1 MRYNKAVPDAAT
13 QRMAVM
19 TSKNHKAPKPDV
31 MLSSTSRD
39 LPTHR
44 NIAVNAVLRAGMHP
58 IIMEALPASLGD
70 AIRDSLQLVDEAEI
84 YIGIFGM
91 RYGHIPD
98 DPRNPERLSITEM
111 EYRHAMKRGI
121 PVLIFL
127 MDDEHPGPKTAAEGK
142 DFYETSEEGKQKLA
156 ALKKE
161 LMDKHVVG
169 FFKSPEDLRGHII
182 HALTQPE
189 VRQRAYEIAGI
200 DPEPA
205 PDKKSLPAPPEF
217 YADPWY
223 TLTTDFVGR
232 RDELRKLEAWADSD
246 DPMMIVEAIGGMG
259 KSAVTWQ
266 WVREYALKQRNYDGV
281 MWWSFYESGATMK
294 AFVRHALAYITRQ
307 NPDDLKKNDLRENFK
322 QLQRELNTGRYLL
335 VLDGLERVLVAYHRW
350 NAAQMRDDS
359 VEDAEAIIKDRDIRA
374 CTDPKDDDILT
385 GLLACRKTKV
395 LLSSR
400 LLPLALED
408 RMGVEKKGVQHIH
421 LNGLH
426 PDDALALVQYAKVRV
441 DNVPQFQQFMKQFGY
456 HSLLVKL
463 VAGRVNKFRRGR
475 GDFDAWYDLE
485 GRHLTVA
492 DFDVKQSQTHV
503 LQYALD
509 GLDAAQ
515 MHFLSQ
521 VAAFGDALPYETL
534 TIFNPFAQTA
544 PEPPVRYSFLGTT
557 TYNWED
563 ETYLAEKAEY
573 EKYQKSNEYRKAL
586 SQFDELLTELE
597 ERGLLRWDREKDT
610 YDMHPVVRGYAF
622 ARLEGEAKTT
632 TFERIRDYFEA
643 QPGDDIE
650 NAQEVDD
657 LANTIAIYRALLGAG
672 KHDDAAEFFI
682 NRLNVKL
689 GQNIAAYYT
698 VIELLTPLFTEGTD
712 QPPPLASTHRQS
724 SITTTLASMYS
735 YIGRTE
741 EALALRGLTLK
752 LNIDNDDLPNL
763 IVGLLNYANSLR
775 DDKQLA
781 LSQRVLETALA
792 LSEATENTNMIAS
805 SRLRMLGHYKDT
817 GQWEEAEA
825 VYAAL
830 QENPPREVFWQSVF
844 ERFYAEMLVQRGMDA
859 STALGKAETLSLKG
873 NNALGYRQIKGLRG
887 EVALQQGDYLAA
899 VRWFEEALSDARKH
913 GSADASTFLG
923 RLARTYALQD
933 HRHKALSYIEEAL
946 AQPVNDEIHDM
957 YCSVAE
963 AYLALGMKTEATE
976 YADKAYR
983 VAWADGAPFSWW
995 RALERAKKVLDALG
1009 EPYPAMP
1016 PYDPGK
1022 IGKYPY
1028 QDEVEAILE
1037 REQNKRRE
1045 S

>member
-1 MRYNKAVPDAAT
+1 M
-13 QRMAVM
+13 M
-19 TSKNHKAPKPDV
+19 TPKNHKNPKPDV

-44 NIAVNAVLRAGMHP
+44 DIAINAVLRAGMHP

-91 RYGHIPD
+91 RYGHIPE

-127 MDDEHPGPKTAAEGK
+127 MDDEHPLPSSVKELA
-142 DFYETSEEGKQKLA
+142 DFVEQDEEGKKKLA
-156 ALKKE
+156 ALKDE
-161 LMDKHVVG
+161 LMTKHVVG

-182 HALTQPE
+182 HALKQDE

-200 DPEPA
+200 DLKPD
-205 PDKKSLPAPPEF
+205 DKKPLPAPPEF

-232 RDELRKLEAWADSD
+232 TKELSDLEAWADSD

-350 NAAQMRDDS
+350 DAAQMRDDK
-359 VEDAEAIIKDRDIRA
+359 VEDVAEAEKTIKDRDIRA
-374 CTDPKDDDILT
+374 CTDPKDDDILQ
-385 GLLACRKTKV
+385 GLLACHKTKV

-400 LLPLALED
+400 LLPLVLED

-441 DNVPQFQQFMKQFGY
+441 DNVHQFKTFMKQFDY

-475 GDFDAWYDLE
+475 GDFDAWYEWE

-509 GLDAAQ
+509 GLDAAE

-521 VAAFGDALPYETL
+521 IAAFGDALPYSTL
-534 TIFNPFAQTA
+534 EIFNPFARPA
-544 PEPPVRYSFLGTT
+544 PEPPREENFGYEFFGGEPYTIK
-557 TYNWED
+557 WDD

-573 EKYQKSNEYRKAL
+573 EQYLKSNEYRKAL

-632 TFERIRDYFEA
+632 TFERIRGHFEA
-643 QPGDDIE
+643 QPKDDVE
-650 NAQEVDD
+650 NAKEVSD

-672 KHDDAAEFFI
+672 KHDDAAEFFD
-682 NRLNVKL
+682 NQLGRKL
-689 GQNIAAYYT
+689 HYNLAAYYT

-712 QPPPLASTHRQS
+712 QPPPLESAYRKG
-724 SITTTLASMYS
+724 SITNTLANIYR
-735 YIGRTE
+735 YIGRND
-741 EALALRGLTLK
+741 EALALFGLNLK
-752 LNIDNDDLPNL
+752 LDIDDDSLPNL
-763 IVGLLNYANSLR
+763 MVGLQNYAISLKG
-775 DDKQLA
+775 DNQLA
-781 LSQRVLETALA
+781 LSQRVRETALA
-792 LSEATENTNMIAS
+792 LSEATENENMVAM
-805 SRLRMLGHYKDT
+805 SRLSLLGLYKDT

-825 VYAAL
+825 AYAAL
-830 QENPPREVFWQSVF
+830 QANPPREVFWQADV
-844 ERFYAEMLVQRGMDA
+844 EKYYAEMLVYRGLDA
-859 STALGKAETLSLKG
+859 SAALDQAESLAIKG
-873 NNALGYRQIKGLRG
+873 NHALGYRQIKGLRG
-887 EVALQQGDYLAA
+887 EVALQQGEYPAA
-899 VRWFEEALSDARKH
+899 VSWFEEDIELRRKS
-913 GSADASTFLG
+913 GDASVTVPFG
-923 RLARTYALQD
+923 GLARAYANMGEQQRAREIIENIDFREKDGNIVNAAEVYLIIGEQA
-933 HRHKALSYIEEAL
+933 KARE
-946 AQPVNDEIHDM
+946 
-957 YCSVAE
+957 VA
-963 AYLALGMKTEATE
+963 K
-976 YADKAYR
+976 KAYKF
-983 VAWADGAPFSWW
+983 AWSDGEPYIWW
-995 RALERAKKVLDALG
+995 WELERAKKVLDALG
-1009 EPYPAMP
+1009 EDYPATP
-1016 PYDPGK
+1016 PYDPEK
-1022 IGKYPY
+1022 IGRYPY

-1037 REQNKRRE
+1037 RERNKNAE
-1045 S
+1045 D